1 MSNTNPTA
9 VDAAKAL
16 KEQFNEVVNAN
27 INVMADLAGTLGF
40 FEKRPINLDDTER
53 IETITRNVV
62 RARPGISEKGYENIQ
77 LTLDKPFDGYHIVND
92 VPEATETN
100 TMSFTRGGLSRQ
112 LFSIEPK
119 LANIADDNGSMGA
132 KDLAHFIRG
141 AEVKFDLFYMPEGT
155 VLRKGDEPSR
165 KCIVKYVREIKFDKD
180 IVGEIKLLNLSS
192 ALLSKV
198 GASLVLSLI
207 K

>member
-9 VDAAKAL
+9 ADAAKAL
-16 KEQFNEVVNAN
+16 KEQFNEVANAN
-27 INVMADLAGTLGF
+27 INVIADLAGTLGF
-40 FEKRPINLDDTER
+40 FEKRPINLNDTEY
-53 IETITRNVV
+53 IKTITRTVV
-62 RARPGISEKGYENIQ
+62 RARPGVSDKGYENIQ
-77 LTLDKPFDGYHIVND
+77 LTLNEPYDGYRIVDD

-100 TMSFTRGGLSRQ
+100 TMSFTRGSLSRQ
-112 LFSIEPK
+112 LFNIEPK
-119 LANIADDNGSMGA
+119 LANIADDGSMGA
-132 KDLAHFIRG
+132 KDLAHFIRN
-141 AEVKFDLFYMPEGT
+141 AKVKFDLFYMPDGT
-155 VLRKGDEPSR
+155 ILRKGDEPRR
-165 KCIVKYVREIKFDKD
+165 KCIVKYLREIEFDKD